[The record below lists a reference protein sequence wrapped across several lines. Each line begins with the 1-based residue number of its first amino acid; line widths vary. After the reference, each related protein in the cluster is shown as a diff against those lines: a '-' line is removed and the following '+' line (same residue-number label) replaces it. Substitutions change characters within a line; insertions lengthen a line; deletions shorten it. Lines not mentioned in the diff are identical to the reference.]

1 MSTFAFDIAPAELLA
16 PVLVDADGIPAG
28 VKLRVTAGEP
38 LFTREIA

>member
-1 MSTFAFDIAPAELLA
+1 MSTFAFDIALAELLA
-16 PVLVDADGIPAG
+16 PVLVADGIPAG